1 MPSSTLL
8 PPAKRPVDN
17 KPVVV
22 APGDPKAVISLQEYL
37 IERALEARAS
47 DLHIEPRLE
56 HVRIRVRV
64 DGWLHDLEALP
75 KWLHPSLVARLK
87 IMAGLDVTE
96 KRRPQDGRSSTQH
109 HTGAV
114 DLRVS
119 TLPTQ
124 HGEKVVIRLLPRSRH
139 PLDLVQLGLDARDQA
154 RIGALVQQ
162 PQGMILAAGP
172 TGAGKTTTLYALL
185 RRIDAVGRNIIT
197 LEDPI
202 EYQLPN
208 VVQVQVRRAIGF
220 DFASALRAVLRQ
232 DPDVILLGEIR
243 DEESAM
249 VAVRAAITGHLV
261 LSTIHTNSALES
273 VGRLLELGVPG
284 YLLASALVGVISQ
297 RLVRRLCS
305 GCRRPEKPDEKLRQV
320 LSLPPAGTGARYW
333 GASGC
338 ENCRD
343 GFIGRVGLFETL
355 TIDGPMRRK
364 LADDGNLQGVEVEAI
379 ASGHLQPLGEAA
391 RTAVRSGRT
400 SVEEAARVVRSI

>member
-1 MPSSTLL
+1 MPVSTPL
-8 PPAKRPVDN
+8 PPANRTVDN

-22 APGDPKAVISLQEYL
+22 APGDPKAVVSLQEYL
-37 IERALEARAS
+37 IGKALEARAS

-75 KWLHPSLVARLK
+75 AWLHPSLVARLK

-96 KRRPQDGRSSTQH
+96 RRRPQDGRSSTEH
-109 HTGAV
+109 RDGAV

-124 HGEKVVIRLLPRSRH
+124 HGEKVVIRLLPRSRS
-139 PLDLVQLGLDARDQA
+139 PLDLAQLGLNAQGQA

-185 RRIDAVGRNIIT
+185 RRVDAVGRNIIT
-197 LEDPI
+197 LEEPI
-202 EYQLPN
+202 EYELPN
-208 VVQVQVRRAIGF
+208 VVQVPVRRAIGF

-243 DEESAM
+243 DEESAKI
-249 VAVRAAITGHLV
+249 AVRAAITGHLV
-261 LSTIHTNSALES
+261 LSTVHTNSALES
-273 VGRLLELGVPG
+273 VERLLELGVPG

-297 RLVRRLCS
+297 RLVRRLCP
-305 GCRRPEKPDEKLRQV
+305 GCRRPEEPDEKLRHV
-320 LSLPPAGTGARYW
+320 LSLPPAGNCARYW

-338 ENCRD
+338 KDCRD
-343 GFIGRVGLFETL
+343 GFAGRVGLFETL
-355 TIDGPMRRK
+355 TFDGPMRRK
-364 LADDGNLQGVEVEAI
+364 LADDGNLQGIEAEVV
-379 ASGHLQPLGEAA
+379 ASGLLRPLGQAA
-391 RTAVRSGRT
+391 REAVRSGRT

>member
-1 MPSSTLL
+1 MPVSTPL
-8 PPAKRPVDN
+8 PPANRPADN

-22 APGDPKAVISLQEYL
+22 SPGDPKAVVSLQEYL

-56 HVRIRVRV
+56 HVRVRVRV

-75 KWLHPSLVARLK
+75 AWLHPSLVARLK

-96 KRRPQDGRSSTQH
+96 RRRPQDGRSSTDH
-109 HTGAV
+109 HSGAV

-124 HGEKVVIRLLPRSRH
+124 HGEKVVIRLLPRGRR
-139 PLDLVQLGLDARDQA
+139 PLDLAQLGLDARGQA
-154 RIGALVQQ
+154 EIGALVQQ

-185 RRIDAVGRNIIT
+185 CQIDAVGRHIIT

-202 EYQLPN
+202 EYALPN
-208 VVQVQVRRAIGF
+208 VVQVPVRRAIGF

-243 DEESAM
+243 DEETATI
-249 VAVRAAITGHLV
+249 AVRAAITGHLV
-261 LSTIHTNSALES
+261 LSTVHTNSALES
-273 VGRLLELGVPG
+273 VGRLLELGVPA
-284 YLLASALVGVISQ
+284 YLLASALIGVISQ
-297 RLVRRLCS
+297 RLVRRLCR

-320 LSLPPAGTGARYW
+320 LSLPPVGNGARYW
-333 GASGC
+333 GAAGC
-338 ENCRD
+338 RSCRD
-343 GFIGRVGLFETL
+343 GFAGRIGLFETL
-355 TIDGPMRRK
+355 TLDEPMRRK
-364 LADDGNLQGVEVEAI
+364 LAEDGNLSGVEVEAV
-379 ASGHLQPLGEAA
+379 AGGLLQPLADAA
-391 RTAVRSGRT
+391 RAAVRSGRT

>member
-1 MPSSTLL
+1 MPNSTLL
-8 PPAKRPVDN
+8 PPARSIDN

-22 APGDPKAVISLQEYL
+22 APGDPKAVASLQEYL

-56 HVRIRVRV
+56 HLRIRVRV

-75 KWLHPSLVARLK
+75 AWLHPSLVARLK
-87 IMAGLDVTE
+87 ITAGLDVTE
-96 KRRPQDGRSSTQH
+96 RRRPQDGRSSTQH
-109 HTGAV
+109 RTGTV

-119 TLPTQ
+119 SLPTQ
-124 HGEKVVIRLLPRSRH
+124 HGEKIVIRLLPRSRR
-139 PLDLVQLGLDARDQA
+139 PLDLVQLGLDAHGQA
-154 RIGALVQQ
+154 TIGSLIQQ

-185 RRIDAVGRNIIT
+185 RRIDAIGRNIIT

-202 EYQLPN
+202 EYELPN
-208 VVQVQVRRAIGF
+208 VVQVPVKRAIGF

-249 VAVRAAITGHLV
+249 IAVRAAITGHLV
-261 LSTIHTNSALES
+261 LSTVHTNSALES
-273 VGRLLELGVPG
+273 VGRLLELGVPAH
-284 YLLASALVGVISQ
+284 LLASALIGVISQ

-305 GCRRPEKPDEKLRQV
+305 ACRRPDRPAENLRQV
-320 LSLPPAGTGARYW
+320 LSLPPEGNGARYW

-338 ENCRD
+338 VDCRE
-343 GFIGRVGLFETL
+343 GFSGRIGLFETL
-355 TIDGPMRRK
+355 VFDGPMRRM
-364 LADDGNLQGVEVEAI
+364 LADDGNLHGVESYAI
-379 ASGHLQPLGEAA
+379 ESGLLQPIGEAA
-391 RTAVRSGRT
+391 RSAVRSGWT
-400 SVEEAARVVRSI
+400 SVEEATRVVRSV